1 MWMILLLLW
10 LLPLSL
16 GIVLVGRSAG
26 GIPVV
31 SKNEWRFL
39 FGDTKNLR
47 LSIWM
52 IPTFVIL
59 AVLFFFA
66 GMVEGLVLTNLGSVL
81 LVLVPL
87 VTGLA
92 AMVFSI
98 LWLRTGS
105 REKPVRHHRAA
116 LSGALARHSRYPHV
130 LKR

>member
-31 SKNEWRFL
+31 SKSEWRFL

-52 IPTFVIL
+52 IPTFAVL

-66 GMVEGLVLTNLGSVL
+66 GIVEGLVLINLSAVL

-87 VTGLA
+87 FTGLA
-92 AMVFSI
+92 AMLFSV
-98 LWLRTGS
+98 LWLRTGA
-105 REKPVRHHRAA
+105 REKSLRHHRTA
-116 LSGALARHSRYPHV
+116 LSGALTRHSRYPHV